1 MRSLGLLGLF
11 WLALSVPACAD
22 TSEASAEAES
32 DPDTVDA
39 KKQQEGNR
47 KDLVQPLPE
56 GWESYTHSDW
66 LKSLDI
72 TDCKTENQGSEPRR
86 KHWITLEERL
96 RLLSLTCEF
105 GAYQDAFH
113 LFVVDVQAATFKK
126 LILQPPEG
134 SEATESG
141 DLARG
146 IVYMSEQGDKVEF
159 VHLSAATGACGWRA
173 IYSIKNIKR
182 GGLVTPDTAFGDD
195 DCYNGVTVEGW
206 SEIH

>member
-1 MRSLGLLGLF
+1 MRSLGLLSLF
-11 WLALSVPACAD
+11 WLILYVPACAD

-32 DPDTVDA
+32 DPGTVDA

-47 KDLVQPLPE
+47 KGLVQSLPE

-66 LKSLDI
+66 LESLDI
-72 TDCKTENQGSEPRR
+72 TYCETEDQGSESRR
-86 KHWITLEERL
+86 KHWIALEGHS
-96 RLLSLTCEF
+96 RLLSLNCEF

-113 LFVVDVQAATFKK
+113 LFVVDVEAATLKRV
-126 LILQPPEG
+126 ILRPPE
-134 SEATESG
+134 SADAEPN

-146 IVYMSEQGDKVEF
+146 VVYMSEQGDRVEF

-173 IYSIKNIKR
+173 IYSIKDIKR
-182 GGLVTPDTAFGDD
+182 GGPVAPNAAFGDD

-206 SEIH
+206 PEIH

>member
-105 GAYQDAFH
+105 GAYQDAMLDGEPFLNH
-113 LFVVDVQAATFKK
+113 ALISPYLNIGLLSPLEVCRAA
-126 LILQPPEG
+126 EAA
-134 SEATESG
+134 EAT
-141 DLARG
+141 
-146 IVYMSEQGDKVEF
+146 
-159 VHLSAATGACGWRA
+159 
-173 IYSIKNIKR
+173 
-182 GGLVTPDTAFGDD
+182 
-195 DCYNGVTVEGW
+195 
-206 SEIH
+206 